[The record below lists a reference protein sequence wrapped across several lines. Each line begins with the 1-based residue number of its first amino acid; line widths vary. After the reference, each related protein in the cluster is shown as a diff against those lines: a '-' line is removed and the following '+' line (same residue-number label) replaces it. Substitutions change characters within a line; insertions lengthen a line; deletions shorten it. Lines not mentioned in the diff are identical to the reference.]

1 MIEPYNA
8 VGLIPTFYGIRRRG
22 DIEQNIEHLKSLTK
36 AAFWLSNLDIPVR
49 LMAIPEGRFDGIQRR
64 SA

>member
-8 VGLIPTFYGIRRRG
+8 VGLVPTFWGIRTRA
-22 DIEQNIEHLKSLTK
+22 DMQKNIEHIRSLTK

-49 LMAIPEGRFDGIQRR
+49 LLAIPEG
-64 SA
+64 A